1 MSNVLTEYADFSVR
15 DYKNETVLSSYNLSI
30 TPLTFIPNIPSQL
43 VNTRVT
49 WFFGDNTSSNDISA
63 VHAYDYPGTY
73 NVQMVIYDC
82 QANARLASYSAA
94 INIKDYVTNTFT
106 ISTGINFRIVPTRL
120 SGDILQLD
128 SNRQPITLS
137 QGPSSQFLNL
147 STGQISQGIVIAN
160 YTPYYQDL
168 QNILISISGSS
179 TLNYFNLPI
188 DYTSKYNHL
197 RKFNT
202 FYDRHFFSNINNYQ
216 DSELVEIDT
225 VTFDNQDNI
234 YVKLSGTSIIRGAAS
249 DSSSVLAGTSAS
261 KTIYYKDDGVSN
273 LILTTFKKDNSNIY
287 ARRVTDFGNVN
298 YLNTIGITLSTTV
311 VPNYSYGFLTVTSN
325 GLDGDNFTV
334 NSFNIT
340 GNKFYGTKI
349 PFVVKVKDTTDCS
362 VKNVT
367 AFDNKLSF
375 KLLSGSPLTPIPSSY
390 YSIAYN
396 TSASQLSSIY
406 NYDNSSFTSGNLTVS
421 NLLSVAPINSVYLQ
435 VSATFN
441 QNSTTFNLSGLTAP
455 FNVLPVDYYDI
466 YKKNEDF
473 DFEQTIKDLRFQEI
487 LLDKEVFFTDFIG
500 SIFGSVSAGYDIL
513 GKKIYERISNFVD
526 NTNKVDTADIGE
538 LADLLSLINDQAVRF
553 DTAVVR
559 YPNTVRRILSL
570 LSINKNRLFGYK
582 NQFKENFNPRGVT
595 TKETYGKNLGDQI
608 STRTYVV
615 TAGTDIVAL
624 EKFSGTYSLLNTY
637 QPVCAVSAYQYPLS
651 GYSSDWGWPLVL
663 PVNFTYSDIDTFYN
677 FYTFNNTIDGTI
689 LNGVIDFVNPQTN
702 IEFNTPL
709 STFNAPNGVLETIIT
724 NTLYSSLSLF
734 GR

>member
-15 DYKNETVLSSYNLSI
+15 DYKNQAVLSSYNLSI
-30 TPLTFIPNIPSQL
+30 TPLTFIPNVPSQL
-43 VNTRVT
+43 VNTRIT
-49 WFFGDNTSSNDISA
+49 WFFGDSTSSNDISA
-63 VHAYDYPGTY
+63 VHAYEYPGTY
-73 NVQMVIYDC
+73 NVQMVVYDC

-94 INIKDYVTNTFT
+94 VNIKDYVTNTFT

-120 SGDILQLD
+120 SGDILQLNVD
-128 SNRQPITLS
+128 NQPITLT

-147 STGQISQGIVIAN
+147 STGQISQGIVITN

-179 TLNYFNLPI
+179 TLNYFNLPT
-188 DYTSKYNHL
+188 DKAGKYNHL

-202 FYDRHFFSNINNYQ
+202 FYDRNFFSNINNYQ
-216 DSELVEIDT
+216 DSELIEINT
-225 VTFDNQDNI
+225 VTFDNKNDI
-234 YVKLSGTSIIRGAAS
+234 YVKLSGTEIIRATYIDANSVYAG
-249 DSSSVLAGTSAS
+249 SSAT
-261 KTIYYKDDGVSN
+261 KTIYFKDDGVSN
-273 LILTTFKKDNSNIY
+273 LILTTFKKDNNNIY

-311 VPNYSYGFLTVTSN
+311 VPNYSYGFLTATSN
-325 GLDGDNFTV
+325 GLDGENFTV
-334 NSFNIT
+334 NSFNIV

-349 PFVVKVKDTTDCS
+349 PFIVKVKDTTDCT
-362 VKNVT
+362 VKNIT
-367 AFDNKLSF
+367 GFDSSLSF
-375 KLLSGSPLTPIPSSY
+375 KLLSGSSLAPIPSSY
-390 YSIAYN
+390 YTVAYN

-406 NYDNSSFTSGNLTVS
+406 NYENSSFTSGDLTIS
-421 NLLSVAPINSVYLQ
+421 NVLSVSPITNVYLQ
-435 VSATFN
+435 VSSTFA
-441 QNSTTFNLSGLTAP
+441 QNSLAFNLTGVTAP

-466 YKKNEDF
+466 YKINEDF

-500 SIFGSVSAGYDIL
+500 SIFGSVSASYDVL
-513 GKKIYERISNFVD
+513 GKKIFERIANFVD
-526 NTNKVDTADIGE
+526 NTSKVDTADIGE

-559 YPNTVRRILSL
+559 YPNAVRRALSL

-595 TKETYGKNLGDQI
+595 TKETYGINLGDQI
-608 STRTYVV
+608 DTLTYTV

-624 EKFSGTYSLLNTY
+624 EKFSGTYNLLNTY
-637 QPVCAVSAYQYPLS
+637 QPVCAVSAYQYRLS
-651 GYSSDWGWPLVL
+651 GYSSNWGWPLVL
-663 PVNFTYSDIDTFYN
+663 PANFAYSDINTFYN
-677 FYTFNNTIDGTI
+677 FYTFNNAIDGTI
-689 LNGVIDFVNPQTN
+689 LNSVIDFANPQTN

-709 STFNAPNGVLETIIT
+709 STFNASNGVLETIIT